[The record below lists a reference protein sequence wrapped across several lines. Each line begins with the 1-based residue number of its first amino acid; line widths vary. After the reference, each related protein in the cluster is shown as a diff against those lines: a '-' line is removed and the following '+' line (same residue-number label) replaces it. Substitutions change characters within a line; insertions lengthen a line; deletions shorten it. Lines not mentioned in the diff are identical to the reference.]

1 MIGARRIFW
10 LCFLPLVWGEIA
22 LFAQIGGPFP
32 GGGYPGGG
40 YPPGGY
46 PPGGYPPGS
55 YPGGGV
61 GLPIPHRGGK
71 KKNSKQETQPTQSI
85 EGKLRKLDDTQL
97 ILEADDTRLL
107 NLKRMASTKFLDSAG
122 DPMKPS
128 DVKPGDHLQIDATQ
142 DDQGYFT
149 AVTVNFT
156 KPGTAA
162 ERTAAS
168 QPVEMST
175 RTSQGDDGSGANS
188 DPDPDRPRIRRA
200 DSKPP
205 QEPAEPSA
213 STPAPSSPA
222 PSSPASSSSAPAA
235 PAAPRQTPAPQVAS
249 GDAPLPPAQRD
260 PDDPGPPVL
269 HRGKP
274 VARASSRNTEV
285 ASTQGPASQT
295 APQAASSDEAAPLGG
310 RVMIPEGQETRPA
323 PQAQAQ
329 GERPG
334 DPIVAKA
341 AEAAESFSETLP
353 NYVCQ
358 QFTARFVSTTHNINW
373 QAQDIVSTE
382 VVYENGRESYRNLK
396 INGKPVKKGAEEET
410 GAWSTGEFG
419 TLLRDLFSPATA
431 AEFHFRK
438 DSLISGKSAG
448 LYDFTVEHQ
457 TSHWRVQVAS
467 QSVFPAYK
475 GSVWIDKKNGRVLR
489 IEMQARNVPSEF
501 PLDTVETVAEYA
513 YVRIGG
519 VQEFLLPVHSETL
532 SCQRGT
538 NYCSRNAIDFRNYRK
553 YSGEASITFEK

>member
-1 MIGARRIFW
+1 MTGARRIFW

-32 GGGYPGGG
+32 GGGYP
-40 YPPGGY
+40 PGGY
-46 PPGGYPPGS
+46 PPGGYPPGT
-55 YPGGGV
+55 YPGGGGV

-71 KKNSKQETQPTQSI
+71 KKNSKQDAQPTQSI
-85 EGKLRKLDDTQL
+85 EGMLRRLDDKEL
-97 ILEADDTRLL
+97 VLEATDTRLL
-107 NLKRMASTKFLDSAG
+107 SLKRTASTKFLDSQG
-122 DPMKPS
+122 DPMKPA

-156 KPGTAA
+156 KPGTGA
-162 ERTAAS
+162 ERAAAA
-168 QPVEMST
+168 QPVEVST
-175 RTSQGDDGSGANS
+175 RNSQGDDKSGADS

-205 QEPAEPSA
+205 QEPTETPEA
-213 STPAPSSPA
+213 TPAPSSPA
-222 PSSPASSSSAPAA
+222 PAATSSPVATSRPAPAP
-235 PAAPRQTPAPQVAS
+235 PAAS
-249 GDAPLPPAQRD
+249 DDAPLPPAKRD

-269 HRGKP
+269 RRGRP
-274 VARASSRNTEV
+274 AARASSQTTEV
-285 ASTQGPASQT
+285 ASSQGPASKT
-295 APQAASSDEAAPLGG
+295 SSRESSSDEAAPLGG
-310 RVMIPEGQETRPA
+310 RVMVPEGQETRPA
-323 PQAQAQ
+323 PITQAQ

-341 AEAAESFSETLP
+341 ADAAESFSETLP

-373 QAQDIVSTE
+373 QAQDIVSTD

-396 INGKPVKKGAEEET
+396 INGKVVKKGAEEET

-448 LYDFTVEHQ
+448 LYDFTVQHE

-467 QSVFPAYK
+467 QSVFPPYK
-475 GSVWIDKKNGRVLR
+475 GSVWIDKNNGRVLR
-489 IEMQARNVPSEF
+489 IEMQARNMPSEF

-519 VQEFLLPVHSETL
+519 IQEFLLPVHSETL

-538 NYCSRNAIDFRNYRK
+538 NYCSRNSIDFRNYKK